1 MIYLCKSPDS
11 IVFATFENTIQLE
24 QGDPS
29 KNSLL
34 HEPRRQSSGEIVL
47 SSENNEDAEIDEAH
61 EHFEIS
67 HAFPARRE
75 SPGRLVIIA
84 FE

>member
-1 MIYLCKSPDS
+1 MPCLRECPDS
-11 IVFATFENTIQLE
+11 IVLATFENTVQLE

-29 KNSLL
+29 KHSLL
-34 HEPRRQSSGEIVL
+34 RKPRCQSTGEIIL
-47 SSENNEDAEIDEAH
+47 SSENDKDAEIDEAH

-75 SPGRLVIIA
+75 PPG
-84 FE
+84 